1 MKVFIV
7 LYENRTID
15 GLECEIVSIHKK
27 RKGAIKAVA
36 KKKAEILENWGVTDI
51 NHMKEGY
58 EIGENHDGY
67 FMIFDNYDID
77 RTEVS
82 IEEQELLED

>member
-1 MKVFIV
+1 MKVFAV

-15 GLECEIVSIHKK
+15 GLECEIISIHKT

-51 NHMKEGY
+51 NNMKDGY
-58 EIGENHDGY
+58 EIGENEPAWFY
-67 FMIFDNYDID
+67 IYDNYDVD
-77 RTEVS
+77 RSEVS
-82 IEEQELLED
+82 IDEQELLED